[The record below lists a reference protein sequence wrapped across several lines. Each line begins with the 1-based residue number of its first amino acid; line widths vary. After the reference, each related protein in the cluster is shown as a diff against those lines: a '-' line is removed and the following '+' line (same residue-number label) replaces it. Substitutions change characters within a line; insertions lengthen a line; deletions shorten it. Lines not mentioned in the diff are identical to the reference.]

1 MHPWDLDNN
10 QYNEGFFVQLLSH
23 VHTLQPDGL
32 QCARLPCPS
41 PSPAVCSNSCLL
53 CQVMPSS
60 HFILFC
66 PLLFLPSLFPSI
78 RVFSSESAL
87 RIRRPEYWNSSF
99 SISPSNEYSVLISF
113 RIDWFDLLTVQG
125 ALKSLLQHQSLKAS
139 ILWCSTFFMIQR

>member
-1 MHPWDLDNN
+1 MKVFCSVA
-10 QYNEGFFVQLLSH
+10 QS
-23 VHTLQPDGL
+23 
-32 QCARLPCPS
+32 CPHFATRRT
-41 PSPAVCSNSCLL
+41 AVCQASLPFTISRSLL
-53 CQVMPSS
+53 KLMSAVSVMPSS

-139 ILWCSTFFMIQR
+139 ILWCSTFFMIQH